1 MSNIGPNSS
10 VGFTLRSSVAAGPVS
25 IPGLQPKPPT
35 LDDGPVHDALIADLE
50 QIVGP
55 EHVLVDPALRATFET
70 DWTGRWHGE
79 ALAVV
84 RPATVDQVAAVVR
97 TCRDGRIGLVAQG
110 GNTGLVGGGIPR
122 GRAVVLSTARLNG
135 LEPVDEIAAEAVVGA
150 GAALAAVQRHVR
162 AAGLDVGVDFAARDS
177 ATIGGM
183 IATNAGG
190 IHVLRHGTM
199 REQLVGI
206 EAVLGDGTIVSRLH
220 APRKDNTGYHLPSL
234 LAGSEGTLGIVT
246 AARLRLVPR
255 LEHRAVAVLAVT
267 GVEAAVGIAAH
278 LRRALP
284 TIQAAELFLEDGLDL
299 VVRHLHGVRPF
310 GRPQPAYLLVEVADV
325 ADPEPRLVDT
335 LGDLADAG
343 GPGLLDAGGPGLL
356 DAGGPGL
363 LDAAIA
369 SDTTARERLW
379 LLREGHSDA
388 IGREGIP
395 HKIDVAL
402 PVGRLAAFVDRVAD
416 RVSSADAR
424 ARTIV
429 FGHVLD
435 GNLHVNI
442 LGADP
447 AGDAVDDAVLELTLE
462 LGGSISAE
470 HGIGIAKVRWL
481 ARDRLPGDLA
491 AMRAIKAALD
501 PDGIL
506 NPGVLLG

>member
-1 MSNIGPNSS
+1 MA
-10 VGFTLRSSVAAGPVS
+10 RSSVAARLVS
-25 IPGLQPKPPT
+25 HPAGFAAEPPT
-35 LDDGPVHDALIADLE
+35 LDDGGMHDAGLIAALE
-50 QIVGP
+50 RIVGP
-55 EHVLVDPALRATFET
+55 DHVLVEPELRATFEI

-79 ALAVV
+79 AIAVV
-84 RPATVDQVAAVVR
+84 RPATADEVAAVVR
-97 TCRDGRIGLVAQG
+97 ACRDRSVGIVPQG

-122 GRAVVLSTARLNG
+122 GEAVVMSTTRLNAV
-135 LEPVDEIAAEAVVGA
+135 EPVDEVAAEVVVGA
-150 GAALAAVQRHVR
+150 GAPLALVQRHAR
-162 AAGLDVGVDFAARDS
+162 AAALDVGVDFAARDS

-206 EAVLGDGTIVSRLH
+206 EAVLGGGTVVSRLH

-255 LEHRAVAVLAVT
+255 LEHLSLAVLAVT
-267 GVEAAVGIAAH
+267 DVEAAVGIAAH

-284 TIQAAELFLEDGLDL
+284 TLQAAELLLEDGLEL
-299 VVRHLHGVRPF
+299 VVRHRDGVRPF
-310 GRPQPAYLLVEVADV
+310 GGPQPAYLLIEVADV
-325 ADPEPRLVDT
+325 ADPEPMMVDA
-335 LGDLADAG
+335 LGDIPGAY
-343 GPGLLDAGGPGLL
+343 GPGLI
-356 DAGGPGL
+356 
-363 LDAAIA
+363 DAAIA
-369 SDTTARERLW
+369 SDTAARERLW

-388 IGREGIP
+388 IGREGVP

-402 PVGRLAAFVDRVAD
+402 PVARLAAFVERVAD
-416 RVSSADAR
+416 RVSAVAPG

-435 GNLHVNI
+435 GNLHVNV

-447 AGDAVDDAVLELTLE
+447 ADDTVDDAVLGLTLE

-470 HGIGIAKVRWL
+470 HGIGIAKVGWL
-481 ARDRLPGDLA
+481 ARDRSPGDLD
-491 AMRAIKAALD
+491 AMRAIKRALD
-501 PDGIL
+501 PAGIM
-506 NPGVLLG
+506 NPGVIIDRALEGD